1 MEAPPNTLRYRSSD
15 HSLVLRASAPEDAA
29 QVLQCVEESQVEFRR
44 FFSWAHLP
52 QGLDQQ
58 RERLASDSVNFAQ
71 GGDLVYHLFEAS
83 SPRLLGSFGLH
94 RRSLNPRALELGYW
108 VRSSCAGQGLAT
120 SASKRLVVLC
130 FEYLGCNRIQCGFN
144 EANLGSARVNEK
156 VGFRHEARVRFG
168 EPQPTPELTAAGY
181 GVEPFMIQSALF
193 LDDRP
198 SLSWY
203 PEVKASLE
211 VEF

>member
-1 MEAPPNTLRYRSSD
+1 METPPGTIRYRSRDRSY
-15 HSLVLRASAPEDAA
+15 VLRASAPEDAA
-29 QVLQCVEESQVEFRR
+29 QVLQCIEESQVEFRY

-52 QGLDQQ
+52 QDLDQQ
-58 RERLASDSVNFAQ
+58 TARLASNGADFAQ
-71 GGDLVYHLFEAS
+71 GGDLVYHLFEES

-120 SASKRLVVLC
+120 SASKCLVVLC

-156 VGFRHEARVRFG
+156 LGFQHEARVRFG

-181 GVEPFMIQSALF
+181 GVEPFMIQTALF
-193 LDDRP
+193 PDDR
-198 SLSWY
+198 SKLSWY
-203 PEVKASLE
+203 PEVKNSLT
-211 VEF
+211 VEY